1 MNSVFIEIPITDV
14 VEAAA
19 QPTKTYRLDL
29 DKGRIV
35 GMTDGVEALMQAI
48 RKAIITPRFKC
59 LVYDNQ
65 YGSEVEEA
73 IIAKDAS
80 QEYARAVIPAFI
92 KDCLLPDD
100 RIIEVKDFEIEFQND
115 GAYISFTADTIYGT
129 ARIEEVI

>member
-1 MNSVFIEIPITDV
+1 MAVFIEIPIKDV
-14 VEAAA
+14 VEAAE
-19 QPTKTYRLDL
+19 QPSKTYRLDL

-35 GMTDGVEALMQAI
+35 GMTDGIDALMQAI

-80 QEYARAVIPAFI
+80 QEYARAVIPSFI
-92 KDCLLPDD
+92 EDCLLPDN
-100 RIIEVKDFEIEFQND
+100 RITAVKDFEIEFADD
-115 GAYISFTADTIYGT
+115 GCYITFTAETIYGI